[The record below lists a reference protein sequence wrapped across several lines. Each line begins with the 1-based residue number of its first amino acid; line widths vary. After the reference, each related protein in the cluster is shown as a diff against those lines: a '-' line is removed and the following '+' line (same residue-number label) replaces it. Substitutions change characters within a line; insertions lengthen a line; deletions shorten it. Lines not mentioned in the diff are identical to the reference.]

1 MTDTKARRKPAFH
14 RQPIPKT
21 PSGIKGLDEI
31 TSGGLPRGRPT
42 LVCGGPGCGK
52 SILAMEF
59 LVRGAM
65 EGEPGIFVSFE
76 ETPEELAL
84 NFQSLG
90 FDVERLVE
98 EQQLLIE
105 YVRVER
111 SEIDIT
117 GEYDLDGLFIR
128 LGQAI
133 GAIGATRVVLDTIE
147 SLFLGF
153 ENTAIL
159 RAELR
164 RLFQWL
170 KDRGVTTI
178 ITGERGAPGQ
188 LTRQG
193 LEEYVS
199 DCVILLDHRVNDQIS
214 TRRLRVVK
222 YRGSVHGTNEYPFLI
237 GNTGMSVLPV
247 TSLSLQ
253 HRAGKERVPTGI
265 EGLDRML
272 GGQGFYRGSS
282 VMVMGAEGTGKTTI
296 AAQFLEAG
304 CRRGERGI
312 LFSFE
317 ESEPQIMRNMMS
329 VGVDLAPWLKKGLL
343 QIHAAR
349 PTVQGLEAH
358 LVAINDLL
366 ADFKPHA
373 VIIDPITGLI
383 SAGLQADVQSVLLRL
398 VDHMKTHGTTS
409 IFTSMPEDSI
419 DHVRTGIA
427 VSSFI
432 DTLIKLRDLETDGTR
447 ELGLVIMKSRGMAHS
462 RSVASYRFSDRG
474 LMVDAADT
482 QPSGGRRR

>member
-1 MTDTKARRKPAFH
+1 MPETKARRQPALR
-14 RQPIPKT
+14 RQSVPKT
-21 PSGIKGLDEI
+21 STGISGLDQI
-31 TSGGLPRGRPT
+31 TGGGVPRGRPT

-59 LVRGAM
+59 LVRGALD
-65 EGEPGIFVSFE
+65 GEPGVFVSFE
-76 ETPEELAL
+76 ETPEELTL

-90 FDVERLVE
+90 FDVERLVAE
-98 EQQLLIE
+98 HKVMIE
-105 YVRVER
+105 FVRVER

-128 LGQAI
+128 LGHAI

-153 ENTAIL
+153 DNSAIL
-159 RAELR
+159 RSELR

-199 DCVILLDHRVNDQIS
+199 DCVILLDHRVNEQIS

-222 YRGSVHGTNEYPFLI
+222 YRGSLHGTNEYPFLI
-237 GNTGMSVLPV
+237 GENGISVLPV
-247 TSLSLQ
+247 TSLSLE
-253 HRAGKERVPTGI
+253 HTAGTQRISSGI
-265 EGLDRML
+265 AGLDRML

-282 VMVMGAEGTGKTTI
+282 VMIMGAEGTGKTTI
-296 AAQFLEAG
+296 AAQFLGAICKG
-304 CRRGERGI
+304 GGRGVF
-312 LFSFE
+312 FSFE
-317 ESEPQIMRNMMS
+317 ESEAQILRNMLS
-329 VGVDLAPWLKKGLL
+329 VGLDLGPAVRKGAL

-358 LVAINDLL
+358 LVTIHDLL
-366 ADFKPHA
+366 ASFRPDA
-373 VIIDPITGLI
+373 VVIDPISGLVA
-383 SAGLQADVQSVLLRL
+383 AGLQADVQSVLLRL
-398 VDHMKTHGTTS
+398 VDHMKTQGTTS
-409 IFTSMPEDSI
+409 IFTNLRGDSA
-419 DHVRTGIA
+419 DTVRTGIA

-432 DTLIKLRDLETDGTR
+432 DTLIELRDVETEANR
-447 ELGLVIMKSRGMAHS
+447 ELSMVVLKSRGMAHS
-462 RSVASYRFSDRG
+462 RAIAPYRFGDSG
-474 LMVDAADT
+474 LLVDAVST
-482 QPSGGRRR
+482 TRGKKS